1 MNRSAPRPQLPDPN
15 LTPACTPYP
24 LLHARPKTSSL
35 APARTLPSTSPALC
49 LHAQRTAAIAARL
62 QLWCVRGRR
71 GAAAGGAPRASMTG
85 AAHERQGLLRQT
97 GSLAEE
103 EAFSHKGA
111 AAAADDM
118 AEEWGLYGGNC
129 FGWHLRPAV
138 AESLQLSLF
147 WLLVWGAKLSF
158 ATLCLLPTL
167 LSAPTSLVTLFP
179 LSPPVGAAP
188 PYGTRT
194 SRVGG

>member
-1 MNRSAPRPQLPDPN
+1 MLR
-15 LTPACTPYP
+15 
-24 LLHARPKTSSL
+24 
-35 APARTLPSTSPALC
+35 

-129 FGWHLRPAV
+129 FGWRL
-138 AESLQLSLF
+138 
-147 WLLVWGAKLSF
+147 
-158 ATLCLLPTL
+158 TLTYTP
-167 LSAPTSLVTLFP
+167 
-179 LSPPVGAAP
+179 
-188 PYGTRT
+188 
-194 SRVGG
+194 

>member
-1 MNRSAPRPQLPDPN
+1 MQDVVSFGTAIAAADEDQPSTWLMLVTAMLLAVGAAYTISLELAPRVVGIPAGTFDAQPAYEQVHLSGSNCPTPTCIPNLLPHPSPPHWPQSAPP
-15 LTPACTPYP
+15 
-24 LLHARPKTSSL
+24 
-35 APARTLPSTSPALC
+35 PSPSPVLR

-129 FGWHLRPAV
+129 FGWRL
-138 AESLQLSLF
+138 
-147 WLLVWGAKLSF
+147 
-158 ATLCLLPTL
+158 TLT
-167 LSAPTSLVTLFP
+167 
-179 LSPPVGAAP
+179 
-188 PYGTRT
+188 
-194 SRVGG
+194 